1 MYGMDAQQLVNHLLE
16 GGEIDPKAF
25 SNRLFNL
32 DANEIKQEVARSIP
46 GLTVVGVHVLRGMLR
61 NEGENKEF
69 YIYLA
74 REPRSA
80 NGFDPQNYPSVPEQK
95 QAHEIIISWLATHG
109 CEVLE
114 HRMISTHAMYK
125 NVSRC
130 TLTKYIFK
138 TDAGVNIVGHS
149 NDEPIKDVRAK

>member
-1 MYGMDAQQLVNHLLE
+1 MYGMDAHQLVKHLLE

-32 DANEIKQEVARSIP
+32 DVNEIKQEIAQAIP
-46 GLTVVGVHVLRGMLR
+46 GLTVVGVHVLKGMLR
-61 NEGENKEF
+61 NEGESREF

-74 REPRSA
+74 REPRSD
-80 NGFDPQNYPSVPEQK
+80 NGFDPQNYPTVQEQK
-95 QAHEIIISWLATHG
+95 QAHEIIVNWLAAHG

-125 NVSRC
+125 NASRC
-130 TLTKYIFK
+130 TLTKYNFK
-138 TDAGVNIVGHS
+138 TDQGVEISGHD
-149 NDEPIKDVRAK
+149 NAEPLKNVRAK